1 MLSVEIARRI
11 AAPADRAWE
20 YTGDFSGDVLTRGY
34 VARVEATGRGIGAL
48 RTYHLDP
55 AIGGGSV
62 VERLVELDHVE
73 RVIGYDMVD
82 YGPLPWGD
90 YSGRIQVTPAG
101 PDACIFVI
109 RTHFVPIEPNQG
121 DELRSLS
128 RGNIAMY
135 IANLEAA
142 LASDGAIG
150 EGVK

>member
-20 YTGDFSGDVLTRGY
+20 FTGDFSGNVLTRGY

-62 VERLVELDHVE
+62 VERLIELDNVE

-82 YGPLPWGD
+82 YGPLPWAG
-90 YSGRIQVTPAG
+90 YRGRIQVVPAG
-101 PDACIFVI
+101 PDACMFHI
-109 RTHFVPIEPNQG
+109 RTQFVPVDPDQAE
-121 DELRSLS
+121 ELRGLS
-128 RGNIAMY
+128 RGNIEKY
-135 IANLEAA
+135 IANLQAA
-142 LASDGAIG
+142 L
-150 EGVK
+150 GV